1 MAKLEYL
8 ENDKS
13 LVGMNKRAQ
22 LAEIILGLVIVFI
35 INCGCIQYCKINNEK
50 ATAEQMQIEVN

>member
-1 MAKLEYL
+1 MIAKQEYL
-8 ENDKS
+8 EQDKS

-35 INCGCIQYCKINNEK
+35 INCGCIQYCKINNQK
-50 ATAEQMQIEVN
+50 ATAE